1 MQRLYAWAQ
10 IAILAGTGLYLAV
23 TLAGGNITNYIA
35 ARFAGLAWVAAALLL
50 IMAAVRI
57 AARLHPAAHAHDEHD
72 HGHHDHDHRRGL
84 GVAAWA
90 GLGIAAL
97 PALLGFLVPSTPLDS
112 RAIDRPINRDLGS
125 LQVAPARA
133 LAIAPEE
140 RTVLDW
146 LGAFNASL
154 DPSEFNGQRAD
165 VIGFVHREASITA
178 PDQFMV
184 ARFVVSCCVAD
195 AQAIALTVEWFGGAT
210 LHEDAWVR
218 VHGSFDVRTLDDAT
232 VPVLVADPGSAG
244 VTVVAR
250 PDHPYLYP

>member
-23 TLAGGNITNYIA
+23 TLVGGNITNYIA
-35 ARFAGLAWVAAALLL
+35 ARFAWLAWVAAALLL
-50 IMAAVRI
+50 IMAAVRMG
-57 AARLHPAAHAHDEHD
+57 ARLHPGRHD
-72 HGHHDHDHRRGL
+72 HAQGEHEHDHDHRHAL
-84 GVAAWA
+84 GIATWA

-97 PALLGFLVPSTPLDS
+97 PALLGFLVPSAPLDS
-112 RAIDRPINRDLGS
+112 RAIDRPISRDLGS
-125 LQVAPARA
+125 LQVAPGHA

-146 LGAFNASL
+146 LGALNASL
-154 DPSEFNGQRAD
+154 DPTEFNGQRAD

-210 LHEDAWVR
+210 LHEDTWVR
-218 VHGSFDVRTLDDAT
+218 VRGSFEVRTVDDAT

-244 VTVVAR
+244 VTVITR